1 MRISRG
7 FYRIFPNGK
16 SDTTTAKDIAV
27 AVKTTRRRLKLKQA
41 ELAAAANVGVR
52 FLIELEA
59 GKPTAQ
65 LGTMLA
71 VLNALGLDCNLVPRT
86 AVTIP

>member
-1 MRISRG
+1 M
-7 FYRIFPNGK
+7 
-16 SDTTTAKDIAV
+16 TTAKDIAV

-59 GKPTAQ
+59 GKPTTQ
-65 LGTMLA
+65 LGKTLA
-71 VLNALGLDCNLVPRT
+71 VLNALGLDCNLVART